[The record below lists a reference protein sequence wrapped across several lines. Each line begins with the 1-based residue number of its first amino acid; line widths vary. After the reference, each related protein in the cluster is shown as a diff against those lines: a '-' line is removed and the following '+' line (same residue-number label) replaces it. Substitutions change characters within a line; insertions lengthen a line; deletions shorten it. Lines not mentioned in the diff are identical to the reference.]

1 MEVDY
6 GATGASEAPSFKT
19 QPTGYEAAER
29 ETADRGEDPMPGR
42 PPNVALPD
50 AATSSVGGGCINP

>member
-6 GATGASEAPSFKT
+6 GATGASEAPPFKT

-29 ETADRGEDPMPGR
+29 ETADRFEDPAGR
-42 PPNVALPD
+42 SFVTGPTGKYGL
-50 AATSSVGGGCINP
+50 